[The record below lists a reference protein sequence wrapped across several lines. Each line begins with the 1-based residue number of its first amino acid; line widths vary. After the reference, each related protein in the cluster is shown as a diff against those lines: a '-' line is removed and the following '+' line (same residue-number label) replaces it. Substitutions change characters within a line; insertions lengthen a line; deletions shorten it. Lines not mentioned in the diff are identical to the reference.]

1 MKFVLFTFVNM
12 EKTGFIKALFEVY
25 NSFKNRKISGRYIQ
39 QKDIQVLLDNLGEEF
54 SLKEIGVSVLGKP
67 IHSIQFGNGSIKI
80 LAWSQMHGNE
90 STTTKAIFDLLN
102 YISKHKE
109 EPLVE
114 SILNNC
120 SLCIIPMLNP
130 DGAEAYTRVNANKI
144 DLNRDAQDLSQ
155 PESRILSQVFK
166 NFNPDF
172 CLNLHDQRT
181 IFSAGSNPEPAV
193 LSFLTPSMD
202 KDRQIFPSRIKSM
215 QLIAKIAQDLSELLP
230 GRIGGYD
237 DGFNI
242 NCTGDTF
249 QSTKTPTILFE
260 AGHFPGDYKREETRK
275 YVFLALVS
283 VLNSISEN
291 NFQQIDYQKYQEIP
305 ENEKLFND
313 IILRDANSEN
323 GVVDIAIQYK
333 EIIKDRKLS
342 FFPEIE
348 KIAPKIKKF
357 AHKEIFCENKKIE
370 INDENTLTENV
381 IVNKIVLNGVELPLK
396 CE

>member
-12 EKTGFIKALFEVY
+12 EKTGFIKALFEDY
-25 NSFKNRKISGRYIQ
+25 NSFKNHTISGRYIQ

-54 SLKEIGVSVLGKP
+54 SLKEIGASVLGKP

-102 YISKHKE
+102 YISLYKG

-130 DGAEAYTRVNANKI
+130 DGAEAYTRVNANEI

-181 IFSAGSNPEPAV
+181 IFSAGNNPEPAV

-230 GRIGGYD
+230 GRIGRYD

-249 QSTKTPTILFE
+249 QSTQTPTILFE
-260 AGHFPGDYKREETRK
+260 AGHFPGDYEREETRK

-283 VLNSISEN
+283 VLKSISEN

-333 EIIKDRKLS
+333 EVIKDGKLA

-370 INDENTLTENV
+370 INDENMLTENV

>member
-1 MKFVLFTFVNM
+1 MFTFVNM
-12 EKTGFIKALFEVY
+12 EKTGFIKALFEDY
-25 NSFKNRKISGRYIQ
+25 NSFKNHKISGRYIQ

-102 YISKHKE
+102 YISLHKE

-130 DGAEAYTRVNANKI
+130 DGAEAYTRVNANEI

-181 IFSAGSNPEPAV
+181 IFSAGNNPEPAV

-215 QLIAKIAQDLSELLP
+215 QLIAKIAQDLSDLLP
-230 GRIGGYD
+230 GRIGRYD

-283 VLNSISEN
+283 VLKSISEK

-333 EIIKDRKLS
+333 EVIKERKLS

>member
-1 MKFVLFTFVNM
+1 M
-12 EKTGFIKALFEVY
+12 EETALFKQLYTDY
-25 NSFKNRKISGRYIQ
+25 NSFKNQGISGRYIRQ
-39 QKDIQVLLDNLGEEF
+39 NDIQFLLDNLGEEF
-54 SLKEIGVSVLGKP
+54 RLEKIGESVLDKP
-67 IHSIQFGNGSIKI
+67 IHSIQCGKGPIKI

-102 YISKHKE
+102 YISKYKE
-109 EPLVE
+109 EVLVKSLLE
-114 SILNNC
+114 NC

-130 DGAEAYTRVNANKI
+130 DGAEAYTRVNANKV

-155 PESRILSQVFK
+155 PESRVLRREFEKFQ
-166 NFNPDF
+166 PDF

-181 IFSAGSNPEPAV
+181 IFSAGNNAEPAV

-215 QLIAKIAQDLSELLP
+215 QLIAKIAEDLSELLP
-230 GRIGGYD
+230 GRIGRYD

-249 QSTKTPTILFE
+249 QSTQTPTILFE
-260 AGHFPGDYKREETRK
+260 AGHFPGDYLREETRK
-275 YVFLALVS
+275 YVFLALIS
-283 VLNSISEN
+283 VLKAISEKSFEN
-291 NFQQIDYQKYQEIP
+291 LNYNKYQEIP

-313 IILRDANSEN
+313 VILRGAKIKN

-333 EIIKDRKLS
+333 EVFKDGEFL
-342 FFPEIE
+342 FLPVIE
-348 KIAPKIKKF
+348 KIAPKISKF

-370 INDENTLTENV
+370 INEENEPIENV
-381 IVNKIVLNGVELPLK
+381 IVNKIVLNDVELPLK

>member
-1 MKFVLFTFVNM
+1 MFTFVNM
-12 EKTGFIKALFEVY
+12 EKTGFIKALFEDY
-25 NSFKNRKISGRYIQ
+25 NSFKNHKISGRYIQ

-54 SLKEIGVSVLGKP
+54 SLKEIGVSVLVKP

-102 YISKHKE
+102 YISLHKE

-130 DGAEAYTRVNANKI
+130 DGAEAYTRVNANEI

-181 IFSAGSNPEPAV
+181 IFSAGNNPEPAV

-202 KDRQIFPSRIKSM
+202 KDRQIFPSRIQSM
-215 QLIAKIAQDLSELLP
+215 QLIAKIAQDISELLP
-230 GRIGGYD
+230 GRIGRYD

-249 QSTKTPTILFE
+249 QSTQTPTILFE
-260 AGHFPGDYKREETRK
+260 AGHFPEDYKREETRK

-283 VLNSISEN
+283 VLKSISEK
-291 NFQQIDYQKYQEIP
+291 NFQQIDYQKYREIP

-333 EIIKDRKLS
+333 EIIKDGKLA

-381 IVNKIVLNGVELPLK
+381 IVNKIVLNGVEIPLK

>member
-12 EKTGFIKALFEVY
+12 EKTGFIKALFEDY
-25 NSFKNRKISGRYIQ
+25 NSFKNHTISGRYIQ
-39 QKDIQVLLDNLGEEF
+39 QKDIQVLLNKLGEEF
-54 SLKEIGVSVLGKP
+54 SLKEIGASVFGKP

-102 YISKHKE
+102 YISLHKE
-109 EPLVE
+109 ESLVE

-130 DGAEAYTRVNANKI
+130 DGAEAYTRVNANEI

-155 PESRILSQVFK
+155 PESRILSRVFK

-181 IFSAGSNPEPAV
+181 IFSAGNNPEPAV

-230 GRIGGYD
+230 GRIGRYD

-249 QSTKTPTILFE
+249 QSTQTPTILFE

-283 VLNSISEN
+283 VLKSISEK

-333 EIIKDRKLS
+333 EVIKDGKLA

-370 INDENTLTENV
+370 INDENMITENV

>member
-1 MKFVLFTFVNM
+1 M